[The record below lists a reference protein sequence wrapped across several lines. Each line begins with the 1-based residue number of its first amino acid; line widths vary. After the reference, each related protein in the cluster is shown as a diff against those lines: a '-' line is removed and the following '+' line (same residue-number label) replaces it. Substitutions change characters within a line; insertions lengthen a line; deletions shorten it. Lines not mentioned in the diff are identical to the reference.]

1 MRTTTRLPR
10 PDGLDG
16 QFDRRLDRQFDRRL
30 GGQLVRRLDSRRRLL
45 RAAAGGGLLAL
56 AAGCGF
62 HLRGSTPMP
71 FKTLYLPA
79 GNTSMAADL
88 RRAFANTNTR
98 LVDSPK
104 DAEARLETLLDTKEK
119 EILAFSSTGTPREYQ
134 LRLRYRF
141 RLIDS
146 QEDEWIGPT
155 EIVLRRSVTTSDAQL
170 LAKQQEDVILFQEMQ
185 SDLVQQLLRR
195 LAAAKR

>member
-1 MRTTTRLPR
+1 MRPAPR
-10 PDGLDG
+10 SAPP
-16 QFDRRLDRQFDRRL
+16 RRPAT
-30 GGQLVRRLDSRRRLL
+30 RRRLL
-45 RAAAGGGLLAL
+45 RAAAGAGLAAL
-56 AAGCGF
+56 SAGCGF
-62 HLRGSTPMP
+62 HLRGSIPMP
-71 FKTLYLPA
+71 FNTLYLPA

-88 RRAFANTNTR
+88 RRAFANTNAR
-98 LVDSPK
+98 LVDKPA
-104 DAEARLETLLDTKEK
+104 DAEARFETLLDTKEK

-141 RLIDS
+141 RLIDA
-146 QEDEWIGPT
+146 QQDEWIEPT

-195 LAAAKR
+195 LSAARR